1 MESES
6 ADPLFK
12 FFLEGAAGAGD
23 EGVAGLLLEPYR
35 GADWERTGRAAC
47 VCVCVC
53 VCVCGGVVY
62 CRVSVVMLCVVAY
75 KERRRNKKL
84 IMCSTGN

>member
-6 ADPLFK
+6 AIPLF
-12 FFLEGAAGAGD
+12 LLDGAAGAGE

-35 GADWERTGRAAC
+35 GADWERTGRA

-53 VCVCGGVVY
+53 VCMCACMRVCVWF
-62 CRVSVVMLCVVAY
+62 CRVG
-75 KERRRNKKL
+75 E
-84 IMCSTGN
+84 MCYVGCCGEQGEV